1 MIDSRFQFS
10 LRIKIFLYWG
20 PEVSGTIYLQM
31 ILEKANQ
38 RTTYL
43 IFLSF
48 LPVQANRILKKNP
61 QQLSHTTGGKPQA
74 LWKNKKKAYGFPP
87 HY

>member
-1 MIDSRFQFS
+1 MTVRQQRMICNGQQRVRSLLMGLRREEFDNHVMIDSRFQFS

-20 PEVSGTIYLQM
+20 QEVSGTIYLQM

-48 LPVQANRILKKNP
+48 LPV
-61 QQLSHTTGGKPQA
+61 
-74 LWKNKKKAYGFPP
+74 
-87 HY
+87 